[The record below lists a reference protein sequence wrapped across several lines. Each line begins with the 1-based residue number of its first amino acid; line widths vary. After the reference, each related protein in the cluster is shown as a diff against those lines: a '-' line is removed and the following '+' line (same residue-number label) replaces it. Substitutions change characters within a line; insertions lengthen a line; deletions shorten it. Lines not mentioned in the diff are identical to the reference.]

1 MESHLQKFILC
12 FQKCREYG
20 ISLNPNKC
28 ASMVFSRMILVF
40 IISKKKKLPY
50 LKKIQAIVN
59 MPPPKNPQQ
68 IQILNGMAQFYT
80 CFIKNFV
87 VMVPITKLIRN
98 TQILFGQKN
107 VRRLRN

>member
-1 MESHLQKFILC
+1 
-12 FQKCREYG
+12 
-20 ISLNPNKC
+20 
-28 ASMVFSRMILVF
+28 
-40 IISKKKKLPY
+40 
-50 LKKIQAIVN
+50 
-59 MPPPKNPQQ
+59 
-68 IQILNGMAQFYT
+68 MAQFYT